1 MLSPLASSKEEHSVS
16 SAGGPVDFV
25 PHIPGALQILRSLCH
40 LQTHDFFQ
48 EMISLEVKK
57 GSLIR
62 G

>member
-1 MLSPLASSKEEHSVS
+1 MEEEHSVS
-16 SAGGPVDFV
+16 SASGPMDFV
-25 PHIPGALQILRSLCH
+25 TYIPGALQIPSSLCH
-40 LQTHDFFQ
+40 LPTHDFFQ